1 MKKTRMMVLLTTALV
16 SLGGLHFAGAQSQ
29 KQTAPA
35 ETTASP
41 EERDR
46 LLVIG
51 KKLFVDRCS
60 KCHDQRG
67 DKPLKTGPPL
77 SERKLSD
84 AEIERLV
91 AGRLKDAPDEQKR
104 AVALYVSRFMKRK

>member
-1 MKKTRMMVLLTTALV
+1 MIKTRTLVFLASAVL
-16 SLGGLHFAGAQSQ
+16 SLGGLLFAQAQSQ
-29 KQTAPA
+29 NQAVRLQTSL
-35 ETTASP
+35 SP

-51 KKLFVDRCS
+51 KKLFLERCS
-60 KCHDQRG
+60 KCHDPRG

-77 SERKLSD
+77 SQRKLSD
-84 AEIERLV
+84 AEIERIV

-104 AVALYVSRFMKRK
+104 AVALYIESFMKRK